1 MKMGTSLD
9 KDDHP
14 KSYYE
19 KLYLEK
25 MNAKNKRTRSNNI
38 FGRDQILNSK
48 RERNDTKEKKEKDK
62 DQDDEEYIA
71 EEENENNSEQENEEE
86 IEDENINESSEKNEQ
101 TEEKKKKT
109 NLKYKRMATKELVEK
124 NKNYKEIGIK
134 YTRLIPMK
142 KKKTEQNKA
151 LYLINEQNTKNIIS
165 NHNNKSNEIIEEENH
180 SEEENFEKDNNKA
193 HILKSGKNHQQ
204 NIAIENNEFHQAN
217 KDIDKT
223 PNNKKDITLTVKENY
238 NSEKSP
244 QSNQQILFNSDINH
258 ISFGAPKTFEKN
270 NLVSLSKG
278 PISFGFNQSTNSKN
292 LENTELK
299 KDNQDNNQSDIKEK
313 RYGTFVKNISEA
325 VKENI
330 RDSQRMENKK
340 AKTIFL
346 KWESPRQKEFL
357 SHSMDNC
364 LEENGGDEINVE
376 YNFNERINKIEDDE
390 NQKLKKGNIKMN
402 TGYSPFNTNNY
413 IQLNEG
419 EHQERPNSKILKSQ
433 NDNNEYKYKLRS
445 YDRNN
450 KQINE
455 DKEAKDNNNNEL
467 KIIKNPFYTDVN
479 QNNAPESD
487 YTESHNIYGSSIPPE
502 NVFNSDVDL
511 NPNNE
516 YYYNMNNNINEK
528 NNMNLEEKNQNI
540 ADPFKNNYR
549 NSNYTDTNYNYVSPN
564 IKSGNID
571 NINNDYYRTLEDKI
585 KYDNQN
591 TNINFND
598 ENERQNNIFENE
610 LDINNQ
616 EQEQKAHN
624 KRKSRFLNKISGIKN
639 SVMNKFK
646 CNAYLLPLLL
656 LILFGIVYFLNNSY
670 ERFENIDIIIVFSI
684 LMGLLVLYNIFKYFN
699 TLRNYKKMAKADR
712 IALLDKLQN
721 ENITRD
727 TLANNMMLI
736 NNFINER
743 IEFHHIA
750 QDEYMKYVFHCLKK
764 YLKKDGFELN
774 IGNNDG
780 NDIEFWK
787 RI

>member
-1 MKMGTSLD
+1 
-9 KDDHP
+9 
-14 KSYYE
+14 
-19 KLYLEK
+19 
-25 MNAKNKRTRSNNI
+25 
-38 FGRDQILNSK
+38 
-48 RERNDTKEKKEKDK
+48 
-62 DQDDEEYIA
+62 
-71 EEENENNSEQENEEE
+71 
-86 IEDENINESSEKNEQ
+86 
-101 TEEKKKKT
+101 
-109 NLKYKRMATKELVEK
+109 
-124 NKNYKEIGIK
+124 
-134 YTRLIPMK
+134 
-142 KKKTEQNKA
+142 
-151 LYLINEQNTKNIIS
+151 
-165 NHNNKSNEIIEEENH
+165 
-180 SEEENFEKDNNKA
+180 
-193 HILKSGKNHQQ
+193 
-204 NIAIENNEFHQAN
+204 
-217 KDIDKT
+217 
-223 PNNKKDITLTVKENY
+223 
-238 NSEKSP
+238 
-244 QSNQQILFNSDINH
+244 
-258 ISFGAPKTFEKN
+258 
-270 NLVSLSKG
+270 
-278 PISFGFNQSTNSKN
+278 
-292 LENTELK
+292 
-299 KDNQDNNQSDIKEK
+299 
-313 RYGTFVKNISEA
+313 
-325 VKENI
+325 
-330 RDSQRMENKK
+330 
-340 AKTIFL
+340 
-346 KWESPRQKEFL
+346 
-357 SHSMDNC
+357 
-364 LEENGGDEINVE
+364 
-376 YNFNERINKIEDDE
+376 
-390 NQKLKKGNIKMN
+390 
-402 TGYSPFNTNNY
+402 
-413 IQLNEG
+413 
-419 EHQERPNSKILKSQ
+419 
-433 NDNNEYKYKLRS
+433 
-445 YDRNN
+445 
-450 KQINE
+450 
-455 DKEAKDNNNNEL
+455 
-467 KIIKNPFYTDVN
+467 VN

-487 YTESHNIYGSSIPPE
+487 YTESHNIYGSSIQPE
-502 NVFNSDVDL
+502 NIFNSDVDL

-743 IEFHHIA
+743 IEFHHID
-750 QDEYMKYVFHCLKK
+750 QDEYMKYVFHYLKK

-774 IGNNDG
+774 IGNND
-780 NDIEFWK
+780 NDSEFWK